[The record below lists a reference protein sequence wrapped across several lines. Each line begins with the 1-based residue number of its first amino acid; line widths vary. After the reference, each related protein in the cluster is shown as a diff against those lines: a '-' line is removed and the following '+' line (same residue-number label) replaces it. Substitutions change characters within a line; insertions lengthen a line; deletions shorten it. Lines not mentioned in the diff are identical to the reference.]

1 MRLAVLAVPGLWLA
15 RGDSESCGELSVES
29 LFGAI
34 PQREDEWLRWV
45 AARPNQPAAALRA
58 AEVLRGP
65 ATEQSVQ
72 EAWREVETIQ
82 LDGCESAE
90 LVGWFRFR
98 YFQWLP
104 KTDLSALEQQLR
116 QCSGSALEVAAGLLL
131 SRDGTQTP
139 EALKLLA
146 EAGPSLR
153 LALALHSSGE
163 KSAVASLTPRA
174 QQELKLSE
182 EGRDFDELLLAT
194 FGFWLAGI
202 AAREARTA
210 GFVSVAT
217 ARTEARQGILASAA
231 TARSKRA
238 RYVSLDKGGLRLL
251 FAPTRR
257 GCSEGEKAPNRR
269 SWTVLTKGSAGAL
282 TRSEAASHC
291 VCPESIPSFADLE
304 AAWAR
309 VESRLDTAP
318 RGSAD
323 ASWAACVQKGAA
335 PSKMSLGWNMDA
347 DVLAELHALGLEVG
361 EGSSH
366 GENNCLVD
374 SMLQCLA
381 AADVLPEEVLLC
393 AETRQA
399 MCAAARARLVAQADV
414 RLRPQRLD
422 ACGVR
427 DSGATAAEHECAYLQ
442 HHLHA
447 EPVLRSIMADCGK
460 VEWPDIELTVYAAGD
475 AVHRCPDRVLLA
487 GAGQPAEKLRLS
499 LFSRTD
505 ADGNGWHYDP
515 LFEGRVSAELDVA
528 EEAAP
533 TFEHKE
539 AAGGEAGEDEAVVSL
554 ALMGVRRDSG
564 DQRQA
569 LEEAVEHT
577 VAGRM
582 ISMSEFAGRH
592 RGRIV
597 CAFRGCEYTCATA
610 DVLDAHL
617 REVHAGDLAAAV
629 AARSRLKGVSSEAH
643 LAVYRLCLQELARRS
658 PPQASASQD
667 RACLRSYC
675 DQVRTART
683 LMCFVCACRFA
694 GVEEEADQDIQR
706 YRAADM
712 RGLLELLSF
721 TTYME
726 KYGNLW
732 PSGPDLRGNEAAFR
746 EWLRGFE
753 GTLLLCCPEDV
764 DCAAHDVRM
773 GAGELCP
780 ACSIPICSVCVQ
792 DWRASRGSLPAAAL
806 SNDLWTGYLPVEIY
820 TQAATVCELIAASPC
835 LTGMF
840 CFSLEYH
847 RASSVYDATA
857 YMPRHR
863 LGARGNVTSYPL
875 PWLDLLAQL
884 GSMEAGNSVALP
896 RTGVEL
902 AETVQVLLRTG
913 GGLGEADAG
922 RFLHQARVRRA
933 VVLALIRGA
942 VARKHTAYANVDLEA
957 AMTRAAGLPEDGVP
971 PEIVRLLDPDRN
983 ISRLRPQ
990 KAATPADGCHL
1001 EAEDA
1006 ARQLA
1011 DVRPHAVLLE
1021 NSSALE
1027 EDAVAQDIAA
1037 WRHFDT
1043 QLRWGTEPPAAAV
1056 TITAGS
1062 QLVDQFKPLYFGVA
1076 FAFCF
1081 SYCIGLP
1088 DLVHHGTTTR
1098 YRREASAPIIDFPR
1112 WARAVSRRAESQFAR
1127 DWLLLFALWNYSFR
1141 VQVNSSRGLVAYVP
1155 RGLPSLTSEELTE
1168 GAVALCKA
1176 LHGQYRAGPD
1186 APLQPVAG
1194 DVSKLHMV
1202 PELPR
1207 AARILLQ
1214 NVQHVSAKIP
1224 GTVEVRKLMR
1234 HETHAYRI
1242 IYGEPIF
1249 VTISPN
1255 ERDNLLSVRLFRC
1268 RKSDPVVEADEDARQ
1283 WGGER
1288 QPVLG
1293 TAVTEATAG
1302 LLPAFEARRHLA
1314 AADPLSVVEAFHLQL
1329 RLCLRHLFGINIC
1342 KNCPRCNC
1350 MSEDG
1355 SVASLRLGIF
1365 GRVTAVYAALE
1376 HQKAGGLHAHMQVF
1390 VENLHQ
1396 VTPLHEIW
1404 NRLEKEASAPMVQRY
1419 LAFKAH
1425 VCKETY
1431 DDLATQ
1437 QQRAH
1442 EVEAAW
1448 PEHARNPA
1456 LVSMPTYLLD
1466 GDASDASWAEAFRA
1480 DVQRIQELKQHHVH
1494 PFDGEG
1500 RRQLLRH
1507 CQSRQDRTVCKGRF
1521 PRVQE
1526 ICSEAV
1532 VLCPG
1537 LARAFNLPFQG
1548 RRNLVGALVGP
1559 RNNEWVNGTHP
1570 ALTAALRANTDVQ
1583 LPYRLPPC
1591 KETHSSL
1598 CDEASCLDG
1607 VDLQSVIT
1615 AAQHAQN
1622 AQCGYAGDYGSKRQ
1636 VVALHEV
1643 NEWMRGQ
1650 RALGE
1655 ELAGKARSY
1664 QGARHLRRFLSDA
1677 YGRGIVRSAPEV
1689 VNLLTRQDS
1698 NVVTAAE
1705 ALQTAPT
1712 ESFPGRVFLECVEGP
1727 AQGGPA
1733 ERPQRQYLQVD
1744 WRSRRHRSLTL
1755 RRMDIL
1761 YGCRGT
1767 QWGVRDLSAYEWVR
1781 YWRVELARYRAPAE
1795 GVAKGQTVLHADL
1808 TASGHAKSEGL
1819 EAGVDYRVREGG
1831 GEDWVPFP
1839 DLPETERF
1847 RHQWVMV
1854 RRTRPV
1860 VPVFSGAPLPKV
1872 SSSERTCMLLMAY
1885 FHPWTLLEHCAA
1897 EGCPLASQL
1906 RGSAAS
1912 WATAFANWQRRGASS
1927 VEQQRYVQNFLNVTR
1942 SRPGGSAVD
1951 SDEVES
1957 FSDEEVTLTQQEL
1970 PVALETHVSG
1980 RAAAPGATSG
1990 AEKVSHWTNST
2001 NAMARAQQVWGGET
2015 QRGRTERRGEQGGPE
2030 ALRAAE
2036 QQLEAAKKSKRPAAW
2051 EAEGGGRA
2059 CPRAGDVRVHPL
2071 PFQEDLEAWL
2081 GQQEGLAAEQ
2091 HEFLRVV
2098 VEQLCKGL
2106 PRKQRVR
2113 GKQPIRGCPG
2123 EPLRWLLHGRPGVG
2137 KSFVLGKLRELFEM
2151 VMGWQAGVQFAF
2163 VALQV
2168 SNAAQHEGQTCHSF
2182 FGLNKFGQP
2191 VELGPGALQEKQ
2203 RSFQRLEWV
2212 VVDEVSMLSASFLAV
2227 MERQARTLR
2236 PERGSSKLTS
2246 DNSERPWGGLSMV
2259 LAGDFHQLDPPDNGR
2274 SLCSIPDFERMQR
2287 PCAATAEFG
2296 QALIWDKGDG
2306 YGLHGVTE
2314 MQTPQRCRDA
2324 WWLDLLEQCR
2334 FGRLSEENHKF
2345 LHGLPT
2351 DVPGSFVNGQ
2361 VLCGKRE
2368 CAALCGTAC
2377 LEQECTACQLERKR
2391 RRLVASGPTDGRFAG
2406 KFKDAPLI
2414 VANND
2419 VKYEANKIRAQDYA
2433 RQTDQAVVSWTVE
2446 GDESEAAVLS
2456 KPAAAVVV
2464 EFPDA
2469 SWQVCPD
2476 LAVGQYPLG
2485 PQTVR
2490 WSVDT
2495 AAPGRKPVL
2504 WVRRSQIPLRPALAL
2519 TAHGALGLTL
2529 EKAIVDLQLSA
2540 EMSSVGSYV
2549 ALSRVRRAED
2559 VLIFRPF
2566 ARGLLA
2572 RGPAPGPVVLLKWLS
2587 GEPVDWSV
2595 LDTTDGG
2602 TKECSRCGRK
2612 RPSASFAAPDGNA
2625 ATSAAS
2631 AAVCQVCRRG
2641 EKTCVACHVRKEKAD
2656 FSAQRGAG
2664 RDICNLC
2671 WALKAECSLCLTWCP
2686 RQDFPTDN
2694 AAGRADTGRGRTKRQ
2709 ICKSCQAPDCWC
2721 VGCERKLG
2729 KGAFTHAQLA
2739 RDAGARKCRACAG
2752 AGETQDRRCASCSR
2766 MLAKGAFSATQLAK
2780 PANERKCH
2788 TCAEQATG
2796 AGERQDWRCAGCD
2809 RQLEKG
2815 AFSATQ
2821 LAKPASERKCHTCA
2835 ERAAAAGER
2844 QDWRC
2849 AGCDRQLGKGAFSAT
2864 QLAKPASVRK
2874 CRACAERA
2882 SKGDGRCVC
2891 ALCGVETAAV
2901 AFSRKQ
2907 RREPASLRKC
2917 RACCGEPAEETPVA
2931 DVLQETAE
2939 PTATRRGPEDAGT
2952 SSSFGGSSVQA
2963 RAPLAA
2969 ELQAERCD
2977 PEAASAGGAD
2987 ALPAAES
2994 EADRFDGILCAGCGM
3009 QRALC
3014 EFARAEL
3021 AKPTKRRQC
3030 MQCKP
3035 DVQAVREVQTAGGYG
3050 AGASACV
3057 QAVLDG
3063 RLKPGRREARGAKRE
3078 GAAGLVL
3085 GGLREPSWGAWIW
3098 SEAWRSVKF
3107 KAWEESQVVLND
3119 REACARPRRAAGNA
3133 PASKQNAQGTLGGS
3147 TLRERSAIQISICQ
3161 EKFAPNATSPH
3172 TPERRLSKVTDG

>member
-1 MRLAVLAVPGLWLA
+1 
-15 RGDSESCGELSVES
+15 
-29 LFGAI
+29 
-34 PQREDEWLRWV
+34 
-45 AARPNQPAAALRA
+45 
-58 AEVLRGP
+58 
-65 ATEQSVQ
+65 
-72 EAWREVETIQ
+72 
-82 LDGCESAE
+82 
-90 LVGWFRFR
+90 
-98 YFQWLP
+98 
-104 KTDLSALEQQLR
+104 
-116 QCSGSALEVAAGLLL
+116 
-131 SRDGTQTP
+131 
-139 EALKLLA
+139 
-146 EAGPSLR
+146 
-153 LALALHSSGE
+153 
-163 KSAVASLTPRA
+163 
-174 QQELKLSE
+174 
-182 EGRDFDELLLAT
+182 
-194 FGFWLAGI
+194 
-202 AAREARTA
+202 
-210 GFVSVAT
+210 
-217 ARTEARQGILASAA
+217 
-231 TARSKRA
+231 
-238 RYVSLDKGGLRLL
+238 
-251 FAPTRR
+251 
-257 GCSEGEKAPNRR
+257 
-269 SWTVLTKGSAGAL
+269 
-282 TRSEAASHC
+282 
-291 VCPESIPSFADLE
+291 
-304 AAWAR
+304 
-309 VESRLDTAP
+309 
-318 RGSAD
+318 
-323 ASWAACVQKGAA
+323 
-335 PSKMSLGWNMDA
+335 MD
-347 DVLAELHALGLEVG
+347 VG

-427 DSGATAAEHECAYLQ
+427 DSGATAAEHECAHLQ

-447 EPVLRSIMADCGK
+447 EPVLRSIMADCAK

-475 AVHRCPDRVLLA
+475 SVHRCPDRVLLA

-499 LFSRTD
+499 LFSRAD

-539 AAGGEAGEDEAVVSL
+539 PAGGEAGEDEAVVSL
-554 ALMGVRRDSG
+554 ALMG
-564 DQRQA
+564 A

-582 ISMSEFAGRH
+582 ISMSGQA
-592 RGRIV
+592 
-597 CAFRGCEYTCATA
+597 YTCATA
-610 DVLDAHL
+610 DVLDARL

-675 DQVRTART
+675 DQVCTART

-764 DCAAHDVRM
+764 DCAAHD
-773 GAGELCP
+773 L
-780 ACSIPICSVCVQ
+780 
-792 DWRASRGSLPAAAL
+792 AAL

-884 GSMEAGNSVALP
+884 GMEAGNSVALP

-902 AETVQVLLRTG
+902 AVLLRTG

-933 VVLALIRGA
+933 VVLALICGA

-1037 WRHFDT
+1037 WR
-1043 QLRWGTEPPAAAV
+1043 
-1056 TITAGS
+1056 
-1062 QLVDQFKPLYFGVA
+1062 
-1076 FAFCF
+1076 
-1081 SYCIGLP
+1081 LP

-1141 VQVNSSRGLVAYVP
+1141 AQVNLSRGLVAYVP

-1168 GAVALCKA
+1168 GA

-1194 DVSKLHMV
+1194 DVSKLRVV
-1202 PELPR
+1202 PELPC

-1242 IYGEPIF
+1242 IYG
-1249 VTISPN
+1249 
-1255 ERDNLLSVRLFRC
+1255 
-1268 RKSDPVVEADEDARQ
+1268 SDPVVEADEDARQ

-1376 HQKAGGLHAHMQVF
+1376 HQ
-1390 VENLHQ
+1390 
-1396 VTPLHEIW
+1396 
-1404 NRLEKEASAPMVQRY
+1404 QRG
-1419 LAFKAH
+1419 
-1425 VCKETY
+1425 
-1431 DDLATQ
+1431 
-1437 QQRAH
+1437 RS
-1442 EVEAAW
+1442 
-1448 PEHARNPA
+1448 PA

-1480 DVQRIQELKQHHVH
+1480 DVQRI
-1494 PFDGEG
+1494 
-1500 RRQLLRH
+1500 
-1507 CQSRQDRTVCKGRF
+1507 
-1521 PRVQE
+1521 QE

-1622 AQCGYAGDYGSKRQ
+1622 AQCGYAGDYGSIAAVPVGR
-1636 VVALHEV
+1636 VWAG
-1643 NEWMRGQ
+1643 NCAQ
-1650 RALGE
+1650 RAGSGE
-1655 ELAGKARSY
+1655 PA
-1664 QGARHLRRFLSDA
+1664 
-1677 YGRGIVRSAPEV
+1677 
-1689 VNLLTRQDS
+1689 N
-1698 NVVTAAE
+1698 AA
-1705 ALQTAPT
+1705 
-1712 ESFPGRVFLECVEGP
+1712 
-1727 AQGGPA
+1727 GGPA

-1744 WRSRRHRSLTL
+1744 WRSRRRCSMTL

-1761 YGCRGT
+1761 YGCCGT
-1767 QWGVRDLSAYEWVR
+1767 RREWVR

-1808 TASGHAKSEGL
+1808 TASGRAKSEGL

-1872 SSSERTCMLLMAY
+1872 SSSERTCRLLMAY

-1927 VEQQRYVQNFLNVTR
+1927 VEQQRYAQNFLNVTR

-2098 VEQLCKGL
+2098 VEQLRKGL

-2113 GKQPIRGCPG
+2113 GKQPVRGCPG

-2137 KSFVLGKLRELFEM
+2137 KSFVLGKLRELFEK

-2168 SNAAQHEGQTCHSF
+2168 SNAAQQEGQTCHSF
-2182 FGLNKFGQP
+2182 FGLNKFGEP

-2236 PERGSSKLTS
+2236 PERGSSKLT
-2246 DNSERPWGGLSMV
+2246 NSERPWGGLSMV

-2274 SLCSIPDFERMQR
+2274 SLCSIP
-2287 PCAATAEFG
+2287 
-2296 QALIWDKGDG
+2296 ALIWDKGDG
-2306 YGLHGVTE
+2306 YGLRGVTE

-2391 RRLVASGPTDGRFAG
+2391 RRLVASGPTDGRFTG

-2419 VKYEANKIRAQDYA
+2419 VKHEANKIRAQDYA
-2433 RQTDQAVVSWTVE
+2433 RQTDQAVRWCASQDRADCAALATDPDLRKRKLAWLTYHDRKTGSLPGVLPLVQGLPISLCDRIDS
-2446 GDESEAAVLS
+2446 DESEAAVLS
-2456 KPAAAVVV
+2456 KSAAAVVV

-2476 LAVGQYPLG
+2476 LAAGQYPLG

-2559 VLIFRPF
+2559 VLIFRAF

-2602 TKECSRCGRK
+2602 TK
-2612 RPSASFAAPDGNA
+2612 
-2625 ATSAAS
+2625 
-2631 AAVCQVCRRG
+2631 
-2641 EKTCVACHVRKEKAD
+2641 
-2656 FSAQRGAG
+2656 
-2664 RDICNLC
+2664 
-2671 WALKAECSLCLTWCP
+2671 
-2686 RQDFPTDN
+2686 
-2694 AAGRADTGRGRTKRQ
+2694 
-2709 ICKSCQAPDCWC
+2709 
-2721 VGCERKLG
+2721 
-2729 KGAFTHAQLA
+2729 
-2739 RDAGARKCRACAG
+2739 
-2752 AGETQDRRCASCSR
+2752 
-2766 MLAKGAFSATQLAK
+2766 
-2780 PANERKCH
+2780 
-2788 TCAEQATG
+2788 
-2796 AGERQDWRCAGCD
+2796 
-2809 RQLEKG
+2809 
-2815 AFSATQ
+2815 
-2821 LAKPASERKCHTCA
+2821 
-2835 ERAAAAGER
+2835 
-2844 QDWRC
+2844 
-2849 AGCDRQLGKGAFSAT
+2849 
-2864 QLAKPASVRK
+2864 
-2874 CRACAERA
+2874 
-2882 SKGDGRCVC
+2882 
-2891 ALCGVETAAV
+2891 
-2901 AFSRKQ
+2901 
-2907 RREPASLRKC
+2907 
-2917 RACCGEPAEETPVA
+2917 
-2931 DVLQETAE
+2931 
-2939 PTATRRGPEDAGT
+2939 
-2952 SSSFGGSSVQA
+2952 
-2963 RAPLAA
+2963 
-2969 ELQAERCD
+2969 
-2977 PEAASAGGAD
+2977 
-2987 ALPAAES
+2987 
-2994 EADRFDGILCAGCGM
+2994 
-3009 QRALC
+3009 
-3014 EFARAEL
+3014 
-3021 AKPTKRRQC
+3021 
-3030 MQCKP
+3030 
-3035 DVQAVREVQTAGGYG
+3035 
-3050 AGASACV
+3050 
-3057 QAVLDG
+3057 
-3063 RLKPGRREARGAKRE
+3063 
-3078 GAAGLVL
+3078 VL
-3085 GGLREPSWGAWIW
+3085 GGG
-3098 SEAWRSVKF
+3098 
-3107 KAWEESQVVLND
+3107 
-3119 REACARPRRAAGNA
+3119 
-3133 PASKQNAQGTLGGS
+3133 
-3147 TLRERSAIQISICQ
+3147 
-3161 EKFAPNATSPH
+3161 
-3172 TPERRLSKVTDG
+3172 

>member
-1 MRLAVLAVPGLWLA
+1 
-15 RGDSESCGELSVES
+15 
-29 LFGAI
+29 
-34 PQREDEWLRWV
+34 
-45 AARPNQPAAALRA
+45 
-58 AEVLRGP
+58 
-65 ATEQSVQ
+65 
-72 EAWREVETIQ
+72 
-82 LDGCESAE
+82 
-90 LVGWFRFR
+90 
-98 YFQWLP
+98 
-104 KTDLSALEQQLR
+104 
-116 QCSGSALEVAAGLLL
+116 
-131 SRDGTQTP
+131 
-139 EALKLLA
+139 
-146 EAGPSLR
+146 
-153 LALALHSSGE
+153 
-163 KSAVASLTPRA
+163 
-174 QQELKLSE
+174 
-182 EGRDFDELLLAT
+182 
-194 FGFWLAGI
+194 
-202 AAREARTA
+202 
-210 GFVSVAT
+210 
-217 ARTEARQGILASAA
+217 
-231 TARSKRA
+231 
-238 RYVSLDKGGLRLL
+238 
-251 FAPTRR
+251 
-257 GCSEGEKAPNRR
+257 
-269 SWTVLTKGSAGAL
+269 
-282 TRSEAASHC
+282 
-291 VCPESIPSFADLE
+291 
-304 AAWAR
+304 
-309 VESRLDTAP
+309 
-318 RGSAD
+318 
-323 ASWAACVQKGAA
+323 
-335 PSKMSLGWNMDA
+335 MDA

-1268 RKSDPVVEADEDARQ
+1268 RKSDPVVEAGEDARQ

-1466 GDASDASWAEAFRA
+1466 GDVSDASWAEAFRA

-1559 RNNEWVNGTHP
+1559 RINEWVNGTHP

-1622 AQCGYAGDYGSKRQ
+1622 AQCGDAGDYGSKRQ

-1664 QGARHLRRFLSDA
+1664 QGARHIRRFLSDA

-1755 RRMDIL
+1755 RRIDIL

-1808 TASGHAKSEGL
+1808 TASGRAKSEGL

-2113 GKQPIRGCPG
+2113 GKQPVRGCPG

-2236 PERGSSKLTS
+2236 SERGSSKLTS

-2345 LHGLPT
+2345 LHGLP
-2351 DVPGSFVNGQ
+2351 S
-2361 VLCGKRE
+2361 
-2368 CAALCGTAC
+2368 
-2377 LEQECTACQLERKR
+2377 
-2391 RRLVASGPTDGRFAG
+2391 
-2406 KFKDAPLI
+2406 
-2414 VANND
+2414 
-2419 VKYEANKIRAQDYA
+2419 
-2433 RQTDQAVVSWTVE
+2433 QAVS
-2446 GDESEAAVLS
+2446 
-2456 KPAAAVVV
+2456 
-2464 EFPDA
+2464 
-2469 SWQVCPD
+2469 
-2476 LAVGQYPLG
+2476 
-2485 PQTVR
+2485 
-2490 WSVDT
+2490 
-2495 AAPGRKPVL
+2495 
-2504 WVRRSQIPLRPALAL
+2504 
-2519 TAHGALGLTL
+2519 
-2529 EKAIVDLQLSA
+2529 
-2540 EMSSVGSYV
+2540 
-2549 ALSRVRRAED
+2549 
-2559 VLIFRPF
+2559 
-2566 ARGLLA
+2566 
-2572 RGPAPGPVVLLKWLS
+2572 
-2587 GEPVDWSV
+2587 
-2595 LDTTDGG
+2595 
-2602 TKECSRCGRK
+2602 
-2612 RPSASFAAPDGNA
+2612 
-2625 ATSAAS
+2625 
-2631 AAVCQVCRRG
+2631 
-2641 EKTCVACHVRKEKAD
+2641 
-2656 FSAQRGAG
+2656 
-2664 RDICNLC
+2664 
-2671 WALKAECSLCLTWCP
+2671 
-2686 RQDFPTDN
+2686 
-2694 AAGRADTGRGRTKRQ
+2694 
-2709 ICKSCQAPDCWC
+2709 
-2721 VGCERKLG
+2721 
-2729 KGAFTHAQLA
+2729 
-2739 RDAGARKCRACAG
+2739 
-2752 AGETQDRRCASCSR
+2752 
-2766 MLAKGAFSATQLAK
+2766 
-2780 PANERKCH
+2780 
-2788 TCAEQATG
+2788 
-2796 AGERQDWRCAGCD
+2796 
-2809 RQLEKG
+2809 
-2815 AFSATQ
+2815 
-2821 LAKPASERKCHTCA
+2821 
-2835 ERAAAAGER
+2835 
-2844 QDWRC
+2844 
-2849 AGCDRQLGKGAFSAT
+2849 
-2864 QLAKPASVRK
+2864 
-2874 CRACAERA
+2874 
-2882 SKGDGRCVC
+2882 
-2891 ALCGVETAAV
+2891 
-2901 AFSRKQ
+2901 
-2907 RREPASLRKC
+2907 
-2917 RACCGEPAEETPVA
+2917 
-2931 DVLQETAE
+2931 
-2939 PTATRRGPEDAGT
+2939 
-2952 SSSFGGSSVQA
+2952 
-2963 RAPLAA
+2963 
-2969 ELQAERCD
+2969 
-2977 PEAASAGGAD
+2977 
-2987 ALPAAES
+2987 
-2994 EADRFDGILCAGCGM
+2994 
-3009 QRALC
+3009 
-3014 EFARAEL
+3014 
-3021 AKPTKRRQC
+3021 
-3030 MQCKP
+3030 
-3035 DVQAVREVQTAGGYG
+3035 
-3050 AGASACV
+3050 
-3057 QAVLDG
+3057 
-3063 RLKPGRREARGAKRE
+3063 
-3078 GAAGLVL
+3078 
-3085 GGLREPSWGAWIW
+3085 
-3098 SEAWRSVKF
+3098 
-3107 KAWEESQVVLND
+3107 
-3119 REACARPRRAAGNA
+3119 
-3133 PASKQNAQGTLGGS
+3133 
-3147 TLRERSAIQISICQ
+3147 
-3161 EKFAPNATSPH
+3161 
-3172 TPERRLSKVTDG
+3172 